1 MSVDI
6 YHNPRCSKSRQT
18 LEILIQ
24 RNITPRVIK
33 YLETP
38 PNIDELKSLM
48 VKLDITQVR
57 EMMRTKEVLYKELG
71 LASADDETLLKA
83 IAAHPKLLERPIVV
97 SNNKAKLGRPPEQVI
112 EIL

>member
-24 RNITPRVIK
+24 RNIKPRVIK

-38 PNIDELKSLM
+38 PDTNELKVLM
-48 VKLDITQVR
+48 VKLGITQVR
-57 EMMRTKEVLYKELG
+57 DMMRTKETLYKELG
-71 LASADDETLLKA
+71 LASADDETLLNA

-97 SNNKAKLGRPPEQVI
+97 SNGRAKRSRPPEQVI

>member
-48 VKLDITQVR
+48 VKLGITKVR

>member
-48 VKLDITQVR
+48 VKLGITEVR

-71 LASADDETLLKA
+71 LASANDETLLKA

>member
-48 VKLDITQVR
+48 VKLGITQVR
-57 EMMRTKEVLYKELG
+57 EMVRTKEVLYKELG

>member
-1 MSVDI
+1 MDI
-6 YHNPRCSKSRQT
+6 YHKPPCSKSRQT

-48 VKLDITQVR
+48 VKLGITQVR
-57 EMMRTKEVLYKELG
+57 EMMRTKEALYKELG
-71 LASADDETLLKA
+71 LSSADNETLLKA

>member
-48 VKLDITQVR
+48 VKLGITQVR
-57 EMMRTKEVLYKELG
+57 EMMRTKEALYKELG
-71 LASADDETLLKA
+71 LSSADNETLLKA

>member
-6 YHNPRCSKSRQT
+6 YHNPRCSKSPQT

-48 VKLDITQVR
+48 VKLGITQVR

>member
-48 VKLDITQVR
+48 VKLGITQVR

-83 IAAHPKLLERPIVV
+83 IAANPKLLERPIVV